1 MTFPPPHERTA
12 RIQLREVFLEGV
24 ARAAPVRRRASTGP
38 DHRIDKP
45 NPPSTLRTVPLMYA
59 AAGES
64 RKAATPASSAGSPK
78 RPSGIWVIAPSR
90 AGAGIARPLGVAIM
104 PGITALQRIP
114 RGPHSAASV
123 RAIPTIPAFDAP

>member
-1 MTFPPPHERTA
+1 
-12 RIQLREVFLEGV
+12 
-24 ARAAPVRRRASTGP
+24 
-38 DHRIDKP
+38 
-45 NPPSTLRTVPLMYA
+45 MYA

-64 RKAATPASSAGSPK
+64 RKAATLASSAGSPK

-90 AGAGIARPLGVAIM
+90 AGAGIARTLGVAIM